1 VLEAIADML
10 ELDMMM
16 PGMRNTDQ
24 SVAYNWERAGGI
36 DALEEVQKHPN

>member
-1 VLEAIADML
+1 MLALDLE
-10 ELDMMM
+10 M
-16 PGMRNTDQ
+16 PTIKNTDQ